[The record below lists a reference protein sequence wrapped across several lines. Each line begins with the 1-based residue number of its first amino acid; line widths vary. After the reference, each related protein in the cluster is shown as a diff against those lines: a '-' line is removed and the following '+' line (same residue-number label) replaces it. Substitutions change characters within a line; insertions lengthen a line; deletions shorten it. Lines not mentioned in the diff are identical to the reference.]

1 MEGTLDAAA
10 MDVRTVLASVEE
22 REKWN
27 RRLEHLEAALAEVQ
41 VKRRR
46 LERKLRT
53 VRRQISHIA
62 DLTEAMLDPSRRMP
76 LLLAHAHAAQASFPR
91 R

>member
-1 MEGTLDAAA
+1 

-22 REKWN
+22 RDKWG
-27 RRLEHLEAALAEVQ
+27 RRLERLEATLADIQ
-41 VKRRR
+41 SRRRR

-53 VRRQISHIA
+53 VRRQIAHIA
-62 DLTEAMLDPSRRMP
+62 DLTEGMIDPSRRMP
-76 LLLAHAHAAQASFPR
+76 LLLIHAAQTGIPR